1 MAKQIELT
9 CQCNRIR
16 KHMRSIVKTI
26 RENDESLH
34 IDGAYYIMNDLGK
47 IADAIKKAE
56 SAGSDEYGNDEL
68 DAYNAIAQA
77 IFDAISDKRH

>member
-1 MAKQIELT
+1 MANKVELT

-26 RENDESLH
+26 RENDEFPH
-34 IDGAYYIMNDLGK
+34 IDSGYYIMNDLGK
-47 IADAIKKAE
+47 LADAIKRAG

-77 IFDAISDKRH
+77 IFEAISDKKQ